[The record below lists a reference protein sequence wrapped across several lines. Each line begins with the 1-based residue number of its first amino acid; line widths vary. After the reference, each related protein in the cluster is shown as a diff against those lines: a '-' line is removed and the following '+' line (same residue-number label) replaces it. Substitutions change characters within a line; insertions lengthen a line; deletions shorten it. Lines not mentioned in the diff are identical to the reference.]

1 MCYNFWKI
9 SLIRKKFWKISLI
22 RKKFWK
28 ILFVLMAWQHSLL
41 ITSQAQ
47 LSRRSFYPFGVHV
60 LTCMLIM
67 GLPPLV
73 SQYQRATGT
82 KYFRSMLLLFHGKYG
97 LSNLIWI
104 FFFSFC
110 NRLNEEMKGID
121 SLATQLYPLHSFIY
135 HVYCIH

>member
-1 MCYNFWKI
+1 
-9 SLIRKKFWKISLI
+9 
-22 RKKFWK
+22 
-28 ILFVLMAWQHSLL
+28 MAWQHSLL

-135 HVYCIH
+135 RVYCIH

>member
-1 MCYNFWKI
+1 MCYN
-9 SLIRKKFWKISLI
+9 FWKISLI

-135 HVYCIH
+135 RVYCIH